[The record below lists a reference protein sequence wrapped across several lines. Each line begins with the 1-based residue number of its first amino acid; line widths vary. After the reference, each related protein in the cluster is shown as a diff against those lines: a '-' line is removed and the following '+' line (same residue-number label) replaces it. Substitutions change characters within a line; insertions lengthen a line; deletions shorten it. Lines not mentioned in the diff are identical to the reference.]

1 MLQVL
6 IYLRYLAV
14 AGQVL
19 TILFVSQRLG
29 LGIPTTGL
37 LGISAGLLAF
47 NVFTHAWARTH
58 TASSPALVL
67 QLLVDMLALTAL
79 LYLSGGP
86 SNPFV
91 SLYLVPVALAAICL
105 EIGPML
111 ALTIVSAVL
120 YTALLRH
127 HVPLPTIH
135 GRDFELHVLGMW
147 ANFLLTAVIMVV
159 TLGRFMAVVKEQRRA
174 LSLAR
179 ERALRDESLLAI
191 GSLAAG
197 TAHELNTPLT
207 TMGLLIDDW
216 VATSEAPAAAD
227 LALMREQLAHCR
239 NHVRALVE
247 IARQREVDEPVVRK
261 ADVFVRECVDRWQL
275 LRPGVSVAVDT
286 DTCEQHLLVDATLPQ
301 ALINLFNNAADA
313 NGGSDAVVEITT
325 EVRGS
330 RLLLRISD
338 RGPGLEAI
346 NLHSALPVSGRGL
359 GIGLSISNASIE
371 RNLGVVRQYRR
382 EGGGCVTEVE
392 LPRADLPS

>member
-6 IYLRYLAV
+6 IHLRYLAV

-19 TILFVSQRLG
+19 TIFFVSQRLG
-29 LGIPTTGL
+29 LGIPAVAL
-37 LGISAGLLAF
+37 LCISAGMLAF
-47 NVFTHAWARTH
+47 NLLTHAWARTH
-58 TASSPALVL
+58 TASSLTLGL

-111 ALTIVSAVL
+111 ALTILSALL
-120 YTALLRH
+120 YTVLLRH

-135 GRDFELHVLGMW
+135 GRDFEFHVLGMW

-159 TLGRFMAVVKEQRRA
+159 TLSRFMALVKEQRRA
-174 LSLAR
+174 LSVAR

-197 TAHELNTPLT
+197 TAHELNTPLA
-207 TMGLLIDDW
+207 TMGLLVDDW
-216 VATSEAPAAAD
+216 STTSRAPSAED
-227 LALMREQLAHCR
+227 LAMMREQLAHCR
-239 NHVRALVE
+239 DHVRALVD
-247 IARQREVDEPVVRK
+247 IARQRETDEPVVRV
-261 ADVFVRECVDRWQL
+261 ADEFIRECVDRWLL
-275 LRPGVSVAVDT
+275 LRPSARVTLAT
-286 DTCEQHLLVDATLPQ
+286 DTGKQRLRVDATLPQ
-301 ALINLFNNAADA
+301 ALTNLFNNAADA
-313 NGGSDAVVEITT
+313 NSGGDSEVEITT
-325 EVRGS
+325 EVRGP
-330 RLLLRISD
+330 RLLLRILD
-338 RGPGLEAI
+338 RGPGPEAI
-346 NLHSALPVSGRGL
+346 SLRSAPLSGTGL
-359 GIGLSISNASIE
+359 GIGLLISNASIE

-392 LPRADLPS
+392 LPWAGVPS